1 MDAKCEEVIT
11 YDLASRMI
19 DLDVDLAPELTKTSR
34 SSASTSA
41 YFQATHVITTRDALK
56 EFVTADIWPCQPQW
70 GSWAFRMK
78 KLSGLDFETRS
89 PKFSVKHLEG
99 KTDEEILAGVENK
112 VIQMIGNYTHR
123 EWQCAQKIL
132 KHQGRVNRVLEE
144 MNVSCPP
151 RQRPVTASKKMQP
164 AGNIGSEPAEI
175 STKGKVNK
183 SVAAAEGTS
192 KNVKATDVLAQR
204 KAKAAKTTLPPT
216 AEKSTKLMKFSENL
230 IRRKTDE
237 AKVDAE
243 EREKKKVQYVSPVI
257 TFKKKTVSKRKA
269 PIVSEKDKG
278 IIIEDS
284 QPESTRPQ
292 EKK

>member
-1 MDAKCEEVIT
+1 
-11 YDLASRMI
+11 
-19 DLDVDLAPELTKTSR
+19 
-34 SSASTSA
+34 
-41 YFQATHVITTRDALK
+41 
-56 EFVTADIWPCQPQW
+56 
-70 GSWAFRMK
+70 
-78 KLSGLDFETRS
+78 
-89 PKFSVKHLEG
+89 
-99 KTDEEILAGVENK
+99 
-112 VIQMIGNYTHR
+112 
-123 EWQCAQKIL
+123 
-132 KHQGRVNRVLEE
+132 
-144 MNVSCPP
+144 
-151 RQRPVTASKKMQP
+151 
-164 AGNIGSEPAEI
+164 
-175 STKGKVNK
+175 VNK

-230 IRRKTDE
+230 IRWKTDE

-257 TFKKKTVSKRKA
+257 TLKKKTVSKRKA